1 MTQRDNL
8 LERLEQ
14 VNPVP
19 DPSRLHEDIATLRHL
34 SPSDKQRSDKKM
46 TDSKIDQPTPGS
58 RGRRIR
64 RGLAIG
70 AAAAAL
76 AIIVGVV
83 AFVFVADD
91 GTDVAGSG
99 EVESGPITSFEDIAG
114 TIYKIGPGHSPIYV
128 QFSVDGTWNGS
139 TNPDLISDRPSNVWQ
154 SRFEETKI
162 FVTETKGFCDAN
174 PDAIYEVHLLENG
187 NLEFVAIE
195 DPCAHRSSDFSAA
208 EWEPV
213 P

>member
-1 MTQRDNL
+1 MSQRDNL

-19 DPSRLHEDIATLRHL
+19 DPSRLHEDIETLRHF

-46 TDSKIDQPTPGS
+46 TVTNIDQPTPGS

-114 TIYKIGPGHSPIYV
+114 TTYERQGVGPPSYFH
-128 QFSVDGTWNGS
+128 FFEDGTIHLS
-139 TNPDLISDRPSNVWQ
+139 SN
-154 SRFEETKI
+154 R
-162 FVTETKGFCDAN
+162 D
-174 PDAIYEVHLLENG
+174 
-187 NLEFVAIE
+187 
-195 DPCAHRSSDFSAA
+195 
-208 EWEPV
+208 
-213 P
+213 

>member
-1 MTQRDNL
+1 VTQQDNL

-19 DPSRLHEDIATLRHL
+19 DPSRLHEDTETLRHL

-46 TDSKIDQPTPGS
+46 TVSNIDQPTPGS
-58 RGRRIR
+58 RKPRVR

-76 AIIVGVV
+76 AILVGVV

-99 EVESGPITSFEDIAG
+99 EVETGPITSFEDIAG
-114 TIYKIGPGHSPIYV
+114 TIYKIGPPHSPIYI
-128 QFSVDGTWNGS
+128 QFSEDGTWNS
-139 TNPDLISDRPSNVWQ
+139 SQNRDLVEDRPEVIYE
-154 SRFEETKI
+154 SRFEGTKLL
-162 FVTETKGFCDAN
+162 VTVLKDTAYSCDDD
-174 PDAIYEVHLLENG
+174 PIYEIHLLENG
-187 NLEFVAIE
+187 NLQLVAIE
-195 DPCAHRSSDFSAA
+195 DPCAHRLEDFQA